1 MSYEIV
7 FKGGL
12 PEDCTCPLCEQA
24 LRAPVI
30 TQCGHSFCKEC
41 IDLSENGPT
50 TCPVCQ
56 TEISPDSL
64 TPDKQKQ
71 LQVQSLL
78 VKCPF
83 ARYGCKWCDAL
94 KEMQNHAD
102 SCQHHGVPCP
112 NCNKTVAE
120 CNMATHLGECQMKV
134 GKCAYCDILIK
145 ATSMEK
151 HLKICPKMIISCPF
165 QCGLTDRT
173 REESFHTSMQ
183 SEWCEMNERHQDLLQ
198 RAITANEMYGAQ
210 MIWRIDNMKQKM
222 NEARSGTQP
231 IIHSDPFVS
240 GRYGYKFIASAC
252 LFGDG
257 QNRGKYIAV
266 YVTLVRGKYDAL
278 LQWPF
283 DLTVCITMLDQN
295 PNWEKRCD
303 ISYRVD
309 ARKITE
315 KSEFLERPSV
325 DRNGW
330 FGAQT
335 FCRLAIMD
343 SFIRDD
349 VMFLKFEIE
358 KVKSRELVLKP
369 SSVRNLGNPSYYE
382 LPPRTPATI
391 PKTEMQPPKT
401 AEEATPR
408 NYTLAETL
416 PEQLN
421 EPSQQRPPTRQMSAP
436 KPPTSPQIHNLR
448 PPSSSQPAAVPV
460 IVTEENE
467 IEENAEYRKRR
478 PSTAS

>member
-41 IDLSENGPT
+41 IDLSANGPT

-56 TEISPDSL
+56 TEIPPDSL

-71 LQVQSLL
+71 LQ
-78 VKCPF
+78 
-83 ARYGCKWCDAL
+83 
-94 KEMQNHAD
+94 
-102 SCQHHGVPCP
+102 
-112 NCNKTVAE
+112 
-120 CNMATHLGECQMKV
+120 
-134 GKCAYCDILIK
+134 
-145 ATSMEK
+145 
-151 HLKICPKMIISCPF
+151 
-165 QCGLTDRT
+165 
-173 REESFHTSMQ
+173 
-183 SEWCEMNERHQDLLQ
+183 
-198 RAITANEMYGAQ
+198 AITANEMYGAQ

-343 SFIRDD
+343 SFIRFGPFGDW
-349 VMFLKFEIE
+349 VQSLISSFRGSI
-358 KVKSRELVLKP
+358 KP
-369 SSVRNLGNPSYYE
+369 DPIDC
-382 LPPRTPATI
+382 LPMTSK
-391 PKTEMQPPKT
+391 PKLI
-401 AEEATPR
+401 R
-408 NYTLAETL
+408 
-416 PEQLN
+416 
-421 EPSQQRPPTRQMSAP
+421 
-436 KPPTSPQIHNLR
+436 
-448 PPSSSQPAAVPV
+448 
-460 IVTEENE
+460 
-467 IEENAEYRKRR
+467 RKL
-478 PSTAS
+478 TDH